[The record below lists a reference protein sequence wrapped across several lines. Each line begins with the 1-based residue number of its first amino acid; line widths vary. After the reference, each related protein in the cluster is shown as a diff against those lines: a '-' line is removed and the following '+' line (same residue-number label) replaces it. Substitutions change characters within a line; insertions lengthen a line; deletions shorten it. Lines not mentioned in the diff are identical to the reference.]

1 MLPFVWAFRRME
13 SKPTRPKFA
22 ASPKSPPNRSTVS
35 SAVNVLAL
43 STAIGVPMAAAL
55 ATPADASMASDANA
69 ATAAVP
75 LMLSEIMFLLFRVV
89 LSSPGGGKPSGEW
102 HAS

>member
-1 MLPFVWAFRRME
+1 ME

-22 ASPKSPPNRSTVS
+22 ASPKSPPNRFTVS
-35 SAVNVLAL
+35 SLTNVV
-43 STAIGVPMAAAL
+43 SPSMMVGVPMAAAL

-75 LMLSEIMFLLFRVV
+75 LMLSEIMFLPFRVV
-89 LSSPGGGKPSGEW
+89 LSSPGGGKPSGE
-102 HAS
+102 